1 MKYADGCAYPRVSSL
16 IWRWASGLVRSGWT
30 SAMGWT
36 LMWALMMNSI
46 RARPTP
52 FAGSLSHWKA
62 AAGLAILTNM
72 SVLVAGRAPKLYSV
86 HEKSTM
92 PAAIVPTSHS
102 VLGRAPWG
110 EQTWTFG

>member
-52 FAGSLSHWKA
+52 FAGSLHHWKA
-62 AAGLAILTNM
+62 AAGLAILTR
-72 SVLVAGRAPKLYSV
+72 SEE
-86 HEKSTM
+86 H
-92 PAAIVPTSHS
+92 TSDLQS
-102 VLGRAPWG
+102 LMRISYAVFCLKKKTR
-110 EQTWTFG
+110 EQNITILTNDTI